1 MVSNKEFLVEACVS
15 SVASAIE
22 AEKAGARRVELCD
35 NLLEGGTTPSAASI
49 QLAGKILSID
59 LNVIIRPRG
68 GDFFYSDIE
77 FEVMK
82 SDILAAKELG
92 ADGVVIG
99 VLNIDGRVD
108 KKRTRELI
116 ELARPMNVTFHRAFD
131 MTADPFGALRDLI
144 ELKVDRILTSGQKN
158 TAMEGIRLISDL
170 VKEAEDKVIIM
181 PGCGIT
187 PENIA
192 RLATETGAREFHVF
206 AVKKVKSPMRY
217 RNQEAFMG
225 APVEVSE
232 FEISVTDAEV
242 IQKIVS
248 QLQNK

>member
-1 MVSNKEFLVEACVS
+1 MSNKEFLVEACVN
-15 SVASAIE
+15 SVASALE
-22 AEKAGARRVELCD
+22 AEKGGAHRVELCD

-68 GDFFYSDIE
+68 GDFCYSDIE

-131 MTADPFGALRDLI
+131 MTADPFGALHDLI

-170 VKEAEDKVIIM
+170 VKEAGDKVIIM

-192 RLATETGAREFHVF
+192 RLATETEAREFHVF
-206 AVKKVKSPMRY
+206 AVKKVKSPMKF

-232 FEISVTDAEV
+232 FETSVTDAEV
-242 IQKIVS
+242 IRRIVS

>member
-1 MVSNKEFLVEACVS
+1 MSNKEFLVEACVN
-15 SVASAIE
+15 SVESAIE
-22 AEKAGARRVELCD
+22 AEKGGAHRVELCD

-49 QLAGKILSID
+49 QLAKKILSID

-68 GDFFYSDIE
+68 GDFCYSDVE

-99 VLNIDGRVD
+99 ILNLDGRVD

-116 ELARPMNVTFHRAFD
+116 DLARPMSVTFHRAFD
-131 MTADPFGALRDLI
+131 MTADPFEALHDLI

-170 VKEAEDKVIIM
+170 VREAGDKVIIM

-192 RLATETGAREFHVF
+192 TFSEETGAREFHVF
-206 AVKKVKSPMRY
+206 AVKKIKSPMEY

-242 IQKIVS
+242 IRRIVYR
-248 QLQNK
+248 LQNK

>member
-1 MVSNKEFLVEACVS
+1 MSNKEFLVEACVN
-15 SVASAIE
+15 SVESAVE
-22 AEKAGARRVELCD
+22 AEKGGAHRVELCD

-68 GDFFYSDIE
+68 GDFCYSDIE

-82 SDILAAKELG
+82 SDILAARELG

-131 MTADPFGALRDLI
+131 MTADPFGALHDLI

-170 VKEAEDKVIIM
+170 VKEAGDKVIIM

-192 RLATETGAREFHVF
+192 TLSEGTGAREFHVF
-206 AVKKVKSPMRY
+206 AVKKVTSAMKF

-225 APVEVSE
+225 APMEVSE
-232 FEISVTDAEV
+232 FETSVTDAEV
-242 IQKIVS
+242 IRRIVS

>member
-1 MVSNKEFLVEACVS
+1 
-15 SVASAIE
+15 
-22 AEKAGARRVELCD
+22 
-35 NLLEGGTTPSAASI
+35 
-49 QLAGKILSID
+49 
-59 LNVIIRPRG
+59 
-68 GDFFYSDIE
+68 
-77 FEVMK
+77 MK

-158 TAMEGIRLISDL
+158 TAMEGIHLISDL